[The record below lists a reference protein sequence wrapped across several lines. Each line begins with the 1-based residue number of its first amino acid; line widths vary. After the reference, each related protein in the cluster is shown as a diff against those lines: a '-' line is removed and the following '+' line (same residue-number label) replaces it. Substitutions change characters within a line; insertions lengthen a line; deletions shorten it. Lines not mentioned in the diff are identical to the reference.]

1 MMNSISFYKYHG
13 AGNDFILIDNRDRSF
28 PYKNHPEKIEQLCDR
43 HFGIGGDGLILI
55 EHNNGYDFEMVYYNA
70 DGYLGSMCGN
80 GGRCAVAFAH
90 YLDLTSATCTFLA
103 ADGPHQAEIL
113 RPDWVRLQIRD
124 ITEIE
129 VGSDFYFLDTGSPHY
144 VRFVEKIEGL
154 DVVAEGRKVRYNDRF
169 KEKGTNVNFVEPI
182 DGGIKIATY
191 ERGVENET
199 LACGTG
205 ITAAAI
211 ASYHHFKG
219 QLKPPVAV
227 EAKGGQL
234 SVEFE
239 VNKDQFTKV
248 WLSGP
253 AEQVYTG
260 QMSI

>member
-13 AGNDFILIDNRDRSF
+13 AGNDFILIDNRDLSF
-28 PYKNHPEKIEQLCDR
+28 PYKKQPEKIEQLCDR
-43 HFGIGGDGLILI
+43 HFGIGADGLILI

-70 DGYLGSMCGN
+70 DGHPGSMCGN

-90 YLDLTSATCTFLA
+90 YLDLTSTTCTFLA

-113 RPDWVRLQIRD
+113 RPDQVRLQIRN

-144 VRFVEKIEGL
+144 VQFVEKIEGL
-154 DVVAEGRKVRYNDRF
+154 DVVAEGRKIRYNDRF
-169 KEKGTNVNFVEPI
+169 REKGTNVNFVETS

-191 ERGVENET
+191 ERGVEDET

-211 ASYHHFKG
+211 ATFKRSKG
-219 QLKPPVAV
+219 QLAPPIGVK
-227 EAKGGQL
+227 AKGGQL
-234 SVEFE
+234 KVEFE

-253 AEQVYTG
+253 AELVFSG
-260 QMSI
+260 KFDI